1 MTLDYGTV
9 ALVHARLNIADSVTS
24 VDDKIADY
32 LEESDEYINTQLG
45 IFEVTPP
52 TSTPPELIAL
62 GSSLAAAIYN
72 YWNSPEKQPEGMKMY
87 KKSIQDYI
95 KAIHAKQTAEGLAG
109 EDNILKALGNVT
121 GLESG

>member
-1 MTLDYGTV
+1 MADYGTS
-9 ALVHARLNIADSVTS
+9 ALVHARLNIADSVTA
-24 VDDKIADY
+24 VDDKITDY

-45 IFEVTPP
+45 IFEVSPP
-52 TSTPPELIAL
+52 AGPPPELIAL

-72 YWNSPEKQPEGMKMY
+72 YWNSPEKPADGMKMY
-87 KKSIQDYI
+87 KKSIQEYI
-95 KAIHAKQTAEGLAG
+95 KAIHKKESADGVAG

>member
-1 MTLDYGTV
+1 MADYGTS
-9 ALVHARLNIADSVTS
+9 ALVHARLNIADSVTA
-24 VDDKIADY
+24 VDDKITDY

-45 IFEVTPP
+45 IFEVSPP
-52 TSTPPELIAL
+52 AGPPPELIAL

-72 YWNSPEKQPEGMKMY
+72 YWNSPEKPADGMKMY
-87 KKSIQDYI
+87 KKSIQEYI
-95 KAIHAKQTAEGLAG
+95 KAIHKKESAEGIAG

>member
-1 MTLDYGTV
+1 MATYGTI
-9 ALVHARLNIADSVTS
+9 ALVHARLNIADSVTA
-24 VDDKIADY
+24 VDDKITDY
-32 LEESDEYINTQLG
+32 LSESDEYINTQLG

-52 TSTPPELIAL
+52 APVPPELTAL

-121 GLESG
+121 GLE